1 MRVRAC
7 VGRRVMLVRGA
18 ASSSHSLRRVR
29 AGETRAA
36 VRDAEG
42 VVAALSALLCCP
54 DTEAQLLAVDS
65 LCVLAH
71 DGKLAG
77 WRLCYW
83 CLVYF
88 ELRTATCDAAIRDL
102 LRCAL
107 RTSILC
113 CCYLHTNSCWF
124 TLPDANPVLAHAAGR
139 AIEALLAAVGSP
151 DTETQLRAVET
162 ADYLHAQGTGVA
174 GARARPVACV
184 DGACACVRRL
194 HWRSRGGSA
203 RRTARPRRVTRRGRA
218 HGGAAVHS
226 GFLFDVDL

>member
-29 AGETRAA
+29 AVETRAA

-42 VVAALSALLCCP
+42 VIAALSALLCCP

-124 TLPDANPVLAHAAGR
+124 TLPDANSVLAHAAGR

-184 DGACACVRRL
+184 TAHVRVCAGCIGARVEEVRVAL
-194 HWRSRGGSA
+194 RGLAASPDEA
-203 RRTARPRRVTRRGRA
+203 VRTAVQQC
-218 HGGAAVHS
+218 HS